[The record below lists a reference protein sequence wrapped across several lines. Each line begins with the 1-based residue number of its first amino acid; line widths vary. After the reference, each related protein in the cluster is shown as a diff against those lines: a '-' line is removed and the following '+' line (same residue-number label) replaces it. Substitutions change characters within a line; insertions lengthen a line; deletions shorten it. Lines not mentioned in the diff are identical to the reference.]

1 MSVIIKGM
9 KLPQHAAVNGE
20 KDTAY
25 KCVIL
30 AHPDNSVELVIDTK
44 FASAYD
50 NGHNIQ
56 RYPITEIPTPH
67 GRLIDCESDFFPTAF
82 RHNSTDYARGWNAC
96 LRSVLLSSTIIEA
109 EVNNEQRTKY
119 AICRPYDGI
128 TLNTEV
134 EFLLDHNGDVML
146 FDSESAAWEYF
157 KPIGITEEE
166 PNAIKVVEYKE
177 RENNAGRNDT

>member
-50 NGHNIQ
+50 NGHNI
-56 RYPITEIPTPH
+56 EIPTPH
-67 GRLIDCESDFFPTAF
+67 GRLIDKEAIYNNVKSRCNNCHIRACAICGVTRILNDIRTAP
-82 RHNSTDYARGWNAC
+82 
-96 LRSVLLSSTIIEA
+96 TIIEA
-109 EVNNEQRTKY
+109 EV
-119 AICRPYDGI
+119 
-128 TLNTEV
+128 
-134 EFLLDHNGDVML
+134 
-146 FDSESAAWEYF
+146 SE
-157 KPIGITEEE
+157 
-166 PNAIKVVEYKE
+166 
-177 RENNAGRNDT
+177 

>member
-1 MSVIIKGM
+1 MSVIIKNM

-20 KDTAY
+20 KYTAY

-67 GRLIDCESDFFPTAF
+67 GRLIDADELEKCVHEWYDVGEYVFADTI
-82 RHNSTDYARGWNAC
+82 RNAD
-96 LRSVLLSSTIIEA
+96 TIIEA
-109 EVNNEQRTKY
+109 EVE
-119 AICRPYDGI
+119 
-128 TLNTEV
+128 
-134 EFLLDHNGDVML
+134 
-146 FDSESAAWEYF
+146 
-157 KPIGITEEE
+157 
-166 PNAIKVVEYKE
+166 
-177 RENNAGRNDT
+177 